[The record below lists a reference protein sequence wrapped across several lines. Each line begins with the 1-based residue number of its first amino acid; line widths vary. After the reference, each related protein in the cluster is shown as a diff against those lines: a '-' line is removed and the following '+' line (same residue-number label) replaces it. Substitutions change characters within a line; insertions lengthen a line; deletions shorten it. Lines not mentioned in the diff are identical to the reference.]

1 MFFSGQSTPEPEP
14 DDSISTYVTFLTI
27 FLMAVVSDKR
37 FLFWL
42 KSVQLQFEMS
52 TIISFIVSLISTQ
65 CVFTSFQ
72 YPRK

>member
-37 FLFWL
+37 FLFRL
-42 KSVQLQFEMS
+42 KSVQLQ
-52 TIISFIVSLISTQ
+52 IISFIVSLISTQ